1 MSVHHSSTDV
11 LPQLLI
17 FTQPTGDSSCR
28 SFHSPHC
35 HLAQTAL
42 QAGGDFHSTQ
52 EHISHLRK
60 KNVGIEKT
68 IYSHTPPSLQKNKR
82 EMKKPKPFTDTF
94 PEYSN
99 ESFTEESKISHC
111 ERLTCLLEDLRIF
124 CISIYKCS
132 YKILAQ
138 MLQICVHVC
147 VSVLWCHC
155 GGKIWLS
162 YDNGWGAAENM
173 RQPDNLTTE
182 VCVFYF

>member
-42 QAGGDFHSTQ
+42 QAGGDFHCAQ
-52 EHISHLRK
+52 EHISYLRK
-60 KNVGIEKT
+60 KKSTDRKHSLEPHISLITEKQEASEKT
-68 IYSHTPPSLQKNKR
+68 QIIYRHVSRIQSH
-82 EMKKPKPFTDTF
+82 
-94 PEYSN
+94 
-99 ESFTEESKISHC
+99 ESFTEETQLSHC
-111 ERLTCLLEDLRIF
+111 ESLTCLLEDLWIF

-132 YKILAQ
+132 YKILAE

-147 VSVLWCHC
+147 VSVLRCHY

-162 YDNGWGAAENM
+162 YDNG
-173 RQPDNLTTE
+173 
-182 VCVFYF
+182 